1 MDIIIIINFR
11 KGGIFLK
18 KLILLPIAAAL
29 LCGCGAGYKTSR
41 TSSEFSANIIDDSSE
56 SALPFDDYFPEIQPD
71 TPVLTYLGRR
81 DLKGSDALSL
91 YKKTFAADFSESET
105 LIREY
110 CSEYRLADALSEKIS
125 SDRSPDL
132 TDKLPNS
139 FPYLM
144 SKNYYEDLTQYL
156 DRSAPQWEEYAPYI
170 DYYSYNG
177 NHFFYPET
185 VTAAPRF
192 LVYCKERFSSLGI
205 TDPEKLYYDNK
216 WTRTE
221 FVNAARTFCG
231 AMGGVGVYGDLI
243 TDGFISA
250 AGETVFA
257 KSENG
262 QLVCNLNGAK
272 ITEVFD
278 FLKNELSPNML
289 TENFTGFDK
298 IINGRA
304 AFLLVD
310 DKGYEELLELDSWK
324 TYGTV
329 PIPRSDESEIYYTA
343 ASCDGFLVPKG
354 AKNVKGAAG
363 FINCGRI
370 AARQNKAQAAESTL
384 GKMRENGLTA
394 VPEENYCFDAD
405 TNAAISAYLNSPLS
419 SNEETSADTLAIET
433 AIAEI
438 NSLN

>member
-1 MDIIIIINFR
+1 M
-11 KGGIFLK
+11 
-18 KLILLPIAAAL
+18 
-29 LCGCGAGYKTSR
+29 CGCSTVSNKSE
-41 TSSEFSANIIDDSSE
+41 TSSYNSAVIDDEQTESS
-56 SALPFDDYFPEIQPD
+56 LPFDDYFPEIQPD

-81 DLKGSDALSL
+81 DLKSSEALSI
-91 YKKTFAADFSESET
+91 YKKTFAADYSESDM

-139 FPYLM
+139 YPYLM
-144 SKNYYEDLTQYL
+144 SRNYYEDLTKYL

-192 LVYCKERFSSLGI
+192 LVYCKERFSTLGI
-205 TDPEKLYYDNK
+205 PDPEKLFYENK
-216 WTRTE
+216 WTRSE
-221 FVNAARTFCG
+221 FVSAAKTFCG
-231 AMGGVGVYGDLI
+231 AMGGVGIYGDFI

-250 AGETVFA
+250 SGETVFS
-257 KSENG
+257 KSESG
-262 QLVCNLNGAK
+262 QLVCNLNGEK

-278 FLKNELSPNML
+278 FLQNELSKKML
-289 TENFTGFDK
+289 TENFTGYDK

-304 AFLLVD
+304 AFLLID
-310 DKGYEELLELDSWK
+310 DESYEELLKIDSGK
-324 TYGTV
+324 TYGVV
-329 PIPRSDESEIYYTA
+329 PIPRSDESEVYFCA

-354 AKNVKGAAG
+354 AKNIKGAAC

-370 AARQNKAQAAESTL
+370 ASRQNETDDTENVLA
-384 GKMRENGLTA
+384 KMRANGLTA
-394 VPEENYCFDAD
+394 VPEENYCFSSETNDAVF
-405 TNAAISAYLNSPLS
+405 AYLGSALS
-419 SNEETSADTLAIET
+419 QSDDAQPDILTIELALAD
-433 AIAEI
+433 I

>member
-1 MDIIIIINFR
+1 M
-11 KGGIFLK
+11 
-18 KLILLPIAAAL
+18 
-29 LCGCGAGYKTSR
+29 CGCGASSR
-41 TSSEFSANIIDDSSE
+41 TMETSSYLSPNIEE
-56 SALPFDDYFPEIQPD
+56 STESVLPFDDYYPEIQPD

-81 DLKGSDALSL
+81 DLKGSDALLL
-91 YKKTFAADFSESET
+91 YKKTFAADYSESET

-139 FPYLM
+139 YPYLM
-144 SKNYYEDLTQYL
+144 SKNYYEDLTKYL

-192 LVYCKERFSSLGI
+192 LVYCKERFSLLGI
-205 TDPEKLYYDNK
+205 TDPEELFCENN

-221 FVNAARTFCG
+221 FINAAKTFCG
-231 AMGGVGVYGDLI
+231 TMGGVGVYGDYI

-250 AGETVFA
+250 SGETVFS

-262 QLVCNLNGAK
+262 QLVCNLNGAE

-278 FLKNELSPNML
+278 FLKNELSENML
-289 TENFTGFDK
+289 TEDFTGYDK

-304 AFLLVD
+304 AFLLTD
-310 DKGYEELLELDSWK
+310 DKGYEELLTIDSGK
-324 TYGTV
+324 TYGVV
-329 PIPRSDESEIYYTA
+329 PIPRNDESDIYYCA

-354 AKNVKGAAG
+354 AKNVKGAAC

-370 AARQNKAQAAESTL
+370 AARQAKAEAEESVL
-384 GKMRENGLTA
+384 GKMRENGLAA

-405 TNAAISAYLNSPLS
+405 ANAAVAAYLNSARNGDS
-419 SNEETSADTLAIET
+419 SVDITAIE
-433 AIAEI
+433 ASIAEI

>member
-1 MDIIIIINFR
+1 MAIT
-11 KGGIFLK
+11 
-18 KLILLPIAAAL
+18 AL
-29 LCGCGAGYKTSR
+29 LCGCSAGSHNNA
-41 TSSEFSANIIDDSSE
+41 SSAPSTDESTDSS
-56 SALPFDDYFPEIQPD
+56 LPFDDYYPDIQPD

-91 YKKTFAADFSESET
+91 YKKTFAADYSESET

-139 FPYLM
+139 YPYLI
-144 SKNYYEDLTQYL
+144 SKNYYEDLTKYL

-170 DYYSYNG
+170 DYYSYG
-177 NHFFYPET
+177 ENHFFYPET

-192 LVYCKERFSSLGI
+192 LVYCKERFSTLGI
-205 TDPEKLYYDNK
+205 TDPEQLFYENK

-221 FVNAARTFCG
+221 FINAAKTFCG
-231 AMGGVGVYGDLI
+231 AMGGVGVYGDYI
-243 TDGFISA
+243 TDSFISA

-262 QLVCNLNGAK
+262 QLVCNLNSEK

-278 FLKNELSPNML
+278 FLKNELSANMN
-289 TENFTGFDK
+289 TENFTGYDK

-310 DKGYEELLELDSWK
+310 EEGYEELLKIDSWK
-324 TYGTV
+324 TYGAV
-329 PIPRSDESEIYYTA
+329 PVPKSDESEIYYCA

-354 AKNVKGAAG
+354 AKNVKGAAC

-370 AARQNKAQAAESTL
+370 VAQQKENEETADVL
-384 GKMRENGLTA
+384 GKMRENELIA
-394 VPEENYCFDAD
+394 VPEENYCFDEK
-405 TNAAISAYLNSPLS
+405 TNAAIAAYLNSPLS
-419 SNEETSADTLAIET
+419 GESEQPADTLAIEK
-433 AIAEI
+433 AISEI
-438 NSLN
+438 NSLH

>member
-1 MDIIIIINFR
+1 MAIT
-11 KGGIFLK
+11 
-18 KLILLPIAAAL
+18 AL
-29 LCGCGAGYKTSR
+29 LCGCSAGSHNNA
-41 TSSEFSANIIDDSSE
+41 SSAPSTDESTDSS
-56 SALPFDDYFPEIQPD
+56 LPFDDYYPDIQPD

-91 YKKTFAADFSESET
+91 YKKTFAADYSESET

-139 FPYLM
+139 YPYLI
-144 SKNYYEDLTQYL
+144 SKNYYEDLTKYL

-170 DYYSYNG
+170 DYYSYG
-177 NHFFYPET
+177 ENHFFYPET
-185 VTAAPRF
+185 VTAVPRF
-192 LVYCKERFSSLGI
+192 LVYCKERFSTLGI
-205 TDPEKLYYDNK
+205 TDPEQLFYENK

-221 FVNAARTFCG
+221 FINAAKTFCG
-231 AMGGVGVYGDLI
+231 AMGGVGVYGDYI
-243 TDGFISA
+243 TDSFISA

-262 QLVCNLNGAK
+262 QLVCNLNSEK

-278 FLKNELSPNML
+278 FLKNELSAKMN
-289 TENFTGFDK
+289 TENFTGYDK

-310 DKGYEELLELDSWK
+310 EEGYEELLKIDSWK
-324 TYGTV
+324 TYGAV
-329 PIPRSDESEIYYTA
+329 PVPKSDESEIYYCA

-354 AKNVKGAAG
+354 AKNVKGAAC

-370 AARQNKAQAAESTL
+370 VAQQKENEETADVL
-384 GKMRENGLTA
+384 GKMRENELIA
-394 VPEENYCFDAD
+394 VPEENYCFDEK
-405 TNAAISAYLNSPLS
+405 TNAAIAAYLNSPLS
-419 SNEETSADTLAIET
+419 GESEQPADTLAIEK
-433 AIAEI
+433 AISEI
-438 NSLN
+438 NSLH

>member
-1 MDIIIIINFR
+1 MAIT
-11 KGGIFLK
+11 
-18 KLILLPIAAAL
+18 AL
-29 LCGCGAGYKTSR
+29 LCGCSAGSHKNA
-41 TSSEFSANIIDDSSE
+41 SSAPSTDESTDSS
-56 SALPFDDYFPEIQPD
+56 LPFDDYYPDIQPD

-91 YKKTFAADFSESET
+91 YKKTFAADYSESET

-139 FPYLM
+139 YPYLI
-144 SKNYYEDLTQYL
+144 SKNYYEDLTKYL

-170 DYYSYNG
+170 DYYSYG
-177 NHFFYPET
+177 EHHFFYPET

-192 LVYCKERFSSLGI
+192 LVYCKERFSTLGI
-205 TDPEKLYYDNK
+205 TDPEQLFYENK

-221 FVNAARTFCG
+221 FINAAKTFCG
-231 AMGGVGVYGDLI
+231 SMGGVGVYGDYI

-262 QLVCNLNGAK
+262 QLVCNLNSEK

-278 FLKNELSPNML
+278 FLKNELSAKMN
-289 TENFTGFDK
+289 TENFTGYDK

-310 DKGYEELLELDSWK
+310 EEGYEELLKIDSWK
-324 TYGTV
+324 TYGAV
-329 PIPRSDESEIYYTA
+329 PVPKSDESEIYYCA

-354 AKNVKGAAG
+354 AKNVKGAAC

-370 AARQNKAQAAESTL
+370 VAQQKENEETADVL
-384 GKMRENGLTA
+384 GKMRENELIA
-394 VPEENYCFDAD
+394 VPEENYCFDEK
-405 TNAAISAYLNSPLS
+405 TNAAIAAYLNSPLS
-419 SNEETSADTLAIET
+419 GESEQPADTLAIEK
-433 AIAEI
+433 AISEI
-438 NSLN
+438 NSLH

>member
-1 MDIIIIINFR
+1 M
-11 KGGIFLK
+11 K
-18 KLILLPIAAAL
+18 KRLLLLATAAL
-29 LCGCGAGYKTSR
+29 LCGCSAGSHQNGA
-41 TSSEFSANIIDDSSE
+41 SSYLSPNIVDDSSE
-56 SALPFDDYFPEIQPD
+56 SVLPFDDYYPEIKPD

-81 DLKGSDALSL
+81 DLKSSDALSL
-91 YKKTFAADFSESET
+91 YKKTFAADYSESET

-139 FPYLM
+139 YPYLM

-170 DYYSYNG
+170 EYYSYNG

-192 LVYCKERFSSLGI
+192 LVYCKERFSTLGI
-205 TDPEKLYYDNK
+205 TDPEKLFYENK

-221 FVNAARTFCG
+221 FVSAARTFCG
-231 AMGGVGVYGDLI
+231 AMGGVGVYGDYI

-250 AGETVFA
+250 SGETVFA

-278 FLKNELSPNML
+278 FLKNELSEKMN
-289 TENFTGFDK
+289 TENFTGYDK

-304 AFLLVD
+304 AFLLID
-310 DKGYEELLELDSWK
+310 DKGYEELLKIDSGK
-324 TYGTV
+324 TYGVV
-329 PIPRSDESEIYYTA
+329 PIPRSDESDIYYCA

-354 AKNVKGAAG
+354 AKNVKGAAC

-370 AARQNKAQAAESTL
+370 TARQAEAEETDSVL
-384 GKMRENGLTA
+384 AKMRANGLTA
-394 VPEENYCFDAD
+394 VPEENYCFNSE
-405 TNAAISAYLNSPLS
+405 TNTVIAAYLGSPLAQ
-419 SNEETSADTLAIET
+419 NEDSPVDISAIET

>member
-1 MDIIIIINFR
+1 MAIT
-11 KGGIFLK
+11 
-18 KLILLPIAAAL
+18 AL
-29 LCGCGAGYKTSR
+29 LCGCSAGSHKNA
-41 TSSEFSANIIDDSSE
+41 SSAPSTDESTDSS
-56 SALPFDDYFPEIQPD
+56 LPFDDYYPDIQPD

-91 YKKTFAADFSESET
+91 YKKTFAADYSESET

-139 FPYLM
+139 YPYLI
-144 SKNYYEDLTQYL
+144 SKNYYEDLTKYL

-170 DYYSYNG
+170 DYYSYG
-177 NHFFYPET
+177 ENHFFYPET
-185 VTAAPRF
+185 VTAVPRF
-192 LVYCKERFSSLGI
+192 LVYCKERFSTLGI
-205 TDPEKLYYDNK
+205 TDPEQLFYENK

-221 FVNAARTFCG
+221 FINAAKTFCG
-231 AMGGVGVYGDLI
+231 AMGGVGVYGDYI
-243 TDGFISA
+243 TDSFISA

-262 QLVCNLNGAK
+262 QLVCNLNSEK

-278 FLKNELSPNML
+278 FLKNELSANMN
-289 TENFTGFDK
+289 TENFTGYDK

-310 DKGYEELLELDSWK
+310 EEGYEELLKIDSWK
-324 TYGTV
+324 TYGAV
-329 PIPRSDESEIYYTA
+329 PVPKSDESEIYYCA

-354 AKNVKGAAG
+354 AKNVKGAAC

-370 AARQNKAQAAESTL
+370 VAQQKENEETADVL
-384 GKMRENGLTA
+384 GKMRENELIA
-394 VPEENYCFDAD
+394 VPEENYCFDEK
-405 TNAAISAYLNSPLS
+405 TNAAIAAYLNSPLS
-419 SNEETSADTLAIET
+419 GESEQPADTLAIEK
-433 AIAEI
+433 AISEI
-438 NSLN
+438 NSLH

>member
-1 MDIIIIINFR
+1 M
-11 KGGIFLK
+11 K
-18 KLILLPIAAAL
+18 KRIVLLAAAAL
-29 LCGCGAGYKTSR
+29 LCGCSSVSYKSE
-41 TSSEFSANIIDDSSE
+41 TSSDLSPSLDEESSDSS
-56 SALPFDDYFPEIQPD
+56 LPFDDYYPEIKPD

-81 DLKGSDALSL
+81 DLQGSDALAL
-91 YKKTFAADFSESET
+91 YKKTFAADYTEAET
-105 LIREY
+105 LTREY
-110 CSEYRLADALSEKIS
+110 CSEYRLSDALSEKIS
-125 SDRSPDL
+125 SDNSPDL
-132 TDKLPNS
+132 TDKLANS
-139 FPYLM
+139 YPYLM
-144 SKNYYEDLTQYL
+144 SKNYYEDLTKYL

-170 DYYSYNG
+170 DFYSYGG

-192 LVYCKERFSSLGI
+192 LVYCKERFSTLGI
-205 TDPEKLYYDNK
+205 SDPEKLFYENK
-216 WTRTE
+216 WTRSE
-221 FVNAARTFCG
+221 FISAAKTFCG
-231 AMGGVGVYGDLI
+231 AMGGVGVYGDFI

-250 AGETVFA
+250 AGETVFS

-278 FLKNELSPNML
+278 FLKNELSGSLL
-289 TENFTGFDK
+289 TENFTGYDK

-304 AFLLVD
+304 AFLLID
-310 DKGYEELLELDSWK
+310 DEGYEELLKIDSGK
-324 TYGTV
+324 TYGVV

-370 AARQNKAQAAESTL
+370 AARQKEGELSESVL
-384 GKMRENGLTA
+384 GKMRENTLTA
-394 VPEENYCFDAD
+394 VPEENYCFDKD
-405 TNAAISAYLNSPLS
+405 TNAAIAAYLGSPLS
-419 SNEETSADTLAIET
+419 REEEPPADTSAIEKT
-433 AIAEI
+433 IAEI

>member
-1 MDIIIIINFR
+1 MAIT
-11 KGGIFLK
+11 
-18 KLILLPIAAAL
+18 AL
-29 LCGCGAGYKTSR
+29 LCGCSAGSHNNA
-41 TSSEFSANIIDDSSE
+41 SSAPSTDESTDSS
-56 SALPFDDYFPEIQPD
+56 LPFDDYYPDIQPD

-91 YKKTFAADFSESET
+91 YKKTFAADYSESET

-139 FPYLM
+139 YPYLI
-144 SKNYYEDLTQYL
+144 SKNYYEDLTKYL

-170 DYYSYNG
+170 DYYSYG
-177 NHFFYPET
+177 ENHFFYPET

-192 LVYCKERFSSLGI
+192 LVYCKERFSTLGI
-205 TDPEKLYYDNK
+205 TDPEQLFYENK

-221 FVNAARTFCG
+221 FINAAKTFCG
-231 AMGGVGVYGDLI
+231 AMGGVGVYGDYI
-243 TDGFISA
+243 TDSFISA

-262 QLVCNLNGAK
+262 QLVCNLNSEK

-278 FLKNELSPNML
+278 FLKNELSANMN
-289 TENFTGFDK
+289 TENFTGYDK

-310 DKGYEELLELDSWK
+310 EEGYEELLKIDSWK
-324 TYGTV
+324 TYGAV
-329 PIPRSDESEIYYTA
+329 PVPKSDESEIYYCA
-343 ASCDGFLVPKG
+343 ASCDGFLVPKV
-354 AKNVKGAAG
+354 AKNVKGAAC

-370 AARQNKAQAAESTL
+370 VAQQKENEETADVL
-384 GKMRENGLTA
+384 GKMRENELIA
-394 VPEENYCFDAD
+394 VPEENYCFDEK
-405 TNAAISAYLNSPLS
+405 TNAAIAAYLNSPLS
-419 SNEETSADTLAIET
+419 GESEQPADTLAIEK
-433 AIAEI
+433 AISEI
-438 NSLN
+438 NSLH

>member
-1 MDIIIIINFR
+1 MW

-18 KLILLPIAAAL
+18 KRILLLAAAAL
-29 LCGCGAGYKTSR
+29 LCGCSAGSHQNG
-41 TSSEFSANIIDDSSE
+41 TSSESSASIDDDSSE

-91 YKKTFAADFSESET
+91 YNKTFAADYSESET

-139 FPYLM
+139 YPYLM

-156 DRSAPQWEEYAPYI
+156 DRSAPQWEEYAPFI
-170 DYYSYNG
+170 EYYSYGG

-192 LVYCKERFSSLGI
+192 LVYCKERFSTLGI
-205 TDPEKLYYDNK
+205 TDPEKLFYENN

-221 FVNAARTFCG
+221 FVNAAKTFCG
-231 AMGGVGVYGDLI
+231 AMGGVGVYGDYI

-250 AGETVFA
+250 AGETVFS

-278 FLKNELSPNML
+278 FLKNELSENMN

-304 AFLLVD
+304 AFLLID
-310 DKGYEELLELDSWK
+310 DEGYEELLKIDSWK
-324 TYGTV
+324 TYGVV
-329 PIPRSDESEIYYTA
+329 PVPRSDESDIYYTA

-354 AKNVKGAAG
+354 AKNVKGAAC

-370 AARQNKAQAAESTL
+370 TARQKETEAADSVL

-394 VPEENYCFDAD
+394 VPEENYCFDAN
-405 TNAAISAYLNSPLS
+405 TNAAIAAYLNSPLS
-419 SNEETSADTLAIET
+419 QNENIPADTLAIET

>member
-1 MDIIIIINFR
+1 M
-11 KGGIFLK
+11 L
-18 KLILLPIAAAL
+18 LISAAL
-29 LCGCGAGYKTSR
+29 LCGCSTVSNKSE
-41 TSSEFSANIIDDSSE
+41 TSSYNSAVIDDEQTESS
-56 SALPFDDYFPEIQPD
+56 LPFDDYFPEIQPD

-81 DLKGSDALSL
+81 DLKSSEALSL
-91 YKKTFAADFSESET
+91 YKKTFAADYSESDM

-139 FPYLM
+139 YPYLM
-144 SKNYYEDLTQYL
+144 SRNYYEDLTKYL
-156 DRSAPQWEEYAPYI
+156 DRSAPQWKEYAPYI

-192 LVYCKERFSSLGI
+192 LVYCKERFSTLGI
-205 TDPEKLYYDNK
+205 PDPEKLFYENK
-216 WTRTE
+216 WTRSE
-221 FVNAARTFCG
+221 FVSAAKTFCG
-231 AMGGVGVYGDLI
+231 AMGGVGIYGDFI

-250 AGETVFA
+250 SGETVFS
-257 KSENG
+257 KSESG
-262 QLVCNLNGAK
+262 QLVCNLNGEK

-278 FLKNELSPNML
+278 FLQNELSKKML
-289 TENFTGFDK
+289 TENFTGYDK

-304 AFLLVD
+304 AFLLID
-310 DKGYEELLELDSWK
+310 DESYEELLKIDSGK
-324 TYGTV
+324 TYGVV
-329 PIPRSDESEIYYTA
+329 PIPRSDESEVYFCA

-354 AKNVKGAAG
+354 AKNIKGAAC

-370 AARQNKAQAAESTL
+370 ASRQNETDDTENVLA
-384 GKMRENGLTA
+384 KMRANGLTA
-394 VPEENYCFDAD
+394 VPEENYCFSSETNDAVF
-405 TNAAISAYLNSPLS
+405 AYLGSALS
-419 SNEETSADTLAIET
+419 QSDDAQPDILTIELALAD
-433 AIAEI
+433 I

>member
-1 MDIIIIINFR
+1 M
-11 KGGIFLK
+11 
-18 KLILLPIAAAL
+18 
-29 LCGCGAGYKTSR
+29 CGCSAGSNKIE
-41 TSSEFSANIIDDSSE
+41 TSSYLSANIDDDSSE
-56 SALPFDDYFPEIQPD
+56 SVLPFDDYYPEIQPD

-91 YKKTFAADFSESET
+91 YKKTFAADYSESET

-139 FPYLM
+139 YPYLM
-144 SKNYYEDLTQYL
+144 SKNYYEDLTKYL

-170 DYYSYNG
+170 DYYSYGG

-192 LVYCKERFSSLGI
+192 LVYCKERFSTLGI
-205 TDPEKLYYDNK
+205 PDPEKLFYENK

-221 FVNAARTFCG
+221 FVNAAKMFCG
-231 AMGGVGVYGDLI
+231 AMGGVGVYGDCI

-250 AGETVFA
+250 SGETVFA

-278 FLKNELSPNML
+278 FLKNELSQKML
-289 TENFTGFDK
+289 TESFTGYDK

-304 AFLLVD
+304 AFLLID
-310 DKGYEELLELDSWK
+310 DEGYEELLEIDSWK
-324 TYGTV
+324 TYGVV
-329 PIPRSDESEIYYTA
+329 PIPRSDESDIYYCA

-354 AKNVKGAAG
+354 AKNVKGAAC

-370 AARQNKAQAAESTL
+370 AARQAESEAAESTL

-394 VPEENYCFDAD
+394 IPEENYCFDYD
-405 TNAAISAYLNSPLS
+405 TNSAISAYLNSALS
-419 SNEETSADTLAIET
+419 RNEDTPADTSAIEA

-438 NSLN
+438 NLLN

>member
-1 MDIIIIINFR
+1 M
-11 KGGIFLK
+11 
-18 KLILLPIAAAL
+18 AAAVL
-29 LCGCGAGYKTSR
+29 LCGCSAGSHQNPA
-41 TSSEFSANIIDDSSE
+41 SSTDIDESTDSS
-56 SALPFDDYFPEIQPD
+56 LPFDDYFPEIQPD

-81 DLKGSDALSL
+81 DLKGSDALLL
-91 YKKTFAADFSESET
+91 YKKTFAADYSESET

-139 FPYLM
+139 YPYLM
-144 SKNYYEDLTQYL
+144 SKNYYEDLTKYL

-170 DYYSYNG
+170 DYYSYG
-177 NHFFYPET
+177 ENHFFYPET

-192 LVYCKERFSSLGI
+192 LVYCKERFSLLGI
-205 TDPEKLYYDNK
+205 TDPEQLFYENK

-221 FVNAARTFCG
+221 FINSAKTFCG
-231 AMGGVGVYGDLI
+231 AMGGVGVYGDYI

-250 AGETVFA
+250 AGETVFT

-262 QLVCNLNGAK
+262 QLVCNLGGAK

-278 FLKNELSPNML
+278 FLKNELSEKMN
-289 TENFTGFDK
+289 TENFTGYDK

-310 DKGYEELLELDSWK
+310 DEGYEELLKIDSGK
-324 TYGTV
+324 TYGAV
-329 PIPRSDESEIYYTA
+329 PVPRSDESDIYYCA

-354 AKNVKGAAG
+354 AKNVKGAAC

-370 AARQNKAQAAESTL
+370 VARQNEAEETEDVL
-384 GKMRENGLTA
+384 GKMRENELTA
-394 VPEENYCFDAD
+394 VPEENYCFDEE
-405 TNAAISAYLNSPLS
+405 TNAAIAAYLNSQLS
-419 SNEETSADTLAIET
+419 GSEDTPPDIPEIEK

-438 NSLN
+438 NSLH